1 MVKISADS
9 TCDLSTEIINR
20 LNISIIPLNVVI
32 GDQVYQDGVNI
43 FPEDI
48 VRYVDFEGA
57 SCRTASIN
65 IHEYQ
70 RHFDELS
77 KSGVDIVHVC
87 LGSDFSSCYQNAVLA
102 SKSFD
107 NVHIIDSRNLST
119 GSGHL
124 VYEGAL
130 MAQNGSPIEEILNMM
145 KEDIKKIDASF
156 VIDRLDYLVKGG
168 RCSAFTAQGARL
180 LNIKPSIQVL
190 DSEMHAG
197 KKYRGSFQRCIKN
210 YVLDRI
216 KDLDNLDTK
225 RIFITHCLCPDEVVE
240 HARQLIIDY
249 GNFEEVHITTTG
261 STITTHCGPK
271 TLGIGLKRL

>member
-9 TCDLSTEIINR
+9 TCDLSVDIINR
-20 LNISIIPLNVVI
+20 LNISIVPLNVLV
-32 GDQVYQDGVNI
+32 GDHVYQDGVNI

-48 VRYVDFEGA
+48 VRFSDSDGA

-65 IHEYQ
+65 VHEYH

-77 KSGVDIVHVC
+77 KSSDDVVHVC
-87 LGSDFSSCYQNAVLA
+87 LGSAFSSCYQNAVLA
-102 SKSFD
+102 SKDFQ
-107 NVHIIDSRNLST
+107 NIHVIDSRNLST

-130 MAQNGSPIEEILNMM
+130 MAQNDAPTADILNMM
-145 KEDIKKIDASF
+145 KENIKKIDASF

-168 RCSAFTAQGARL
+168 RCSAFTAQSAKL

-190 DSEMHAG
+190 DSEMHPG
-197 KKYRGSFQRCIKN
+197 KKYRGSFERCVKN

-216 KDLDNLDTK
+216 KDIDNLDTK
-225 RIFITHCLCPDEVVE
+225 RVFITHCLCPDEIVE
-240 HARQLIIDY
+240 LAR
-249 GNFEEVHITTTG
+249 
-261 STITTHCGPK
+261 
-271 TLGIGLKRL
+271 